1 MTRHVMRVTRMVR
14 RLPMAVLAIA
24 AACSGTTEP
33 RSSGKLNTAAALA
46 DYSAMDGV
54 LQSAGWK
61 HFQMTASGMT
71 AMGSTGAAARIA
83 AGALANLA
91 PAGDSRAAATAMA
104 SFVASGTAGIQ
115 LISAANLGKTFIYDG
130 QQHRW
135 VVDPTR
141 TGAPSN
147 GVRFITYE
155 PKGAEPDPTKPTGYA
170 DLIDLGSTSAGIALR
185 LVVVE
190 GSFTVLDYQTTLEGS
205 NGVGHVTVDG
215 FLQNRNDKLEFE
227 IDVRGGNSNGVD
239 RGDITFDLAIASR
252 TFHVEGDIHSEKS
265 NGADHSTVDLSVR
278 HSDASFRVDVAN
290 DLGVL
295 SGVVNLN
302 DAPFAT
308 VSGRDGAP
316 VFKTPAGGDL
326 NPAQGLVLLKIFDV
340 TEDVFD
346 LFEDLIDPIDDLII
360 LAFIL

>member
-1 MTRHVMRVTRMVR
+1 MVR
-14 RLPMAVLAIA
+14 RLPMVLLAIA

-33 RSSGKLNTAAALA
+33 RSRGTLNTAAALA

-54 LQSAGWK
+54 LQSTGWK

-71 AMGSTGAAARIA
+71 AMGSTSATARIA

-130 QQHRW
+130 QAHKW

-155 PKGAEPDPTKPTGYA
+155 PRGAEPDATKPTGYA
-170 DLIDLGSTSAGIALR
+170 DLIDQGATSSGIALR

-190 GSFTVLDYQTTLEGS
+190 GSFTILDYRTTVDGA
-205 NGVGHVTVDG
+205 NGIGHVTVNG
-215 FLQNRNDKLEFE
+215 FLQNRNDKLEFQ
-227 IDVRGGNSNGVD
+227 IDVKGGNTNGVD
-239 RGDITFDLAIASR
+239 RGDITFELAIASR
-252 TFHVEGDIHSEKS
+252 TFHVQGHVHSGKS
-265 NGADHSTVDLSVR
+265 NGAEHSTVDLSVK
-278 HSDASFRVDVAN
+278 HSIASFGVQVAN

-295 SGVVNLN
+295 SGVVKLN

-316 VFKTPAGGDL
+316 VFKTPSGGDL
-326 NPAQGLVLLKIFDV
+326 SPAEGLVLWKIFDV
-340 TEDVFD
+340 TKDVFD
-346 LFEDLIDPIDDLII
+346 LFGHLIDPIDDLII

>member
-1 MTRHVMRVTRMVR
+1 MTRHVIRVTSMVR
-14 RLPMAVLAIA
+14 RLPMVLLAIA

-33 RSSGKLNTAAALA
+33 RTPGKLNTDAALA

-71 AMGSTGAAARIA
+71 AMGSTSNTASIA

-91 PAGDSRAAATAMA
+91 PAGGSRGAATAMA
-104 SFVASGTAGIQ
+104 SFVANGTAGIQ
-115 LISAANLGKTFIYDG
+115 LISAGNLGKTFIYDG
-130 QQHRW
+130 QGHRW
-135 VVDPTR
+135 VVDPAR
-141 TGAPSN
+141 TGAPAN

-170 DLIDLGSTSAGIALR
+170 DLIDLGNTSAGIALR

-190 GSFTVLDYQTTLEGS
+190 GSFTVLDYHTTLSGS
-205 NGVGHVTVDG
+205 NGIGHVTVDG
-215 FLQNRNDKLEFE
+215 FLQSQTDKLEF
-227 IDVRGGNSNGVD
+227 DVDVQGGNTNGVD

-252 TFHVEGDIHSEKS
+252 AFHVQGDVHSEKS
-265 NGADHSTVDLSVR
+265 NGAEHSTVDLSV
-278 HSDASFRVDVAN
+278 HHGDASFGVNVAN

-295 SGVVNLN
+295 SGVVKLN

-316 VFKTPAGGDL
+316 VFKTPSGGDL
-326 NPAQGLVLLKIFDV
+326 TPVQGLVLLKIFDV

>member
-1 MTRHVMRVTRMVR
+1 MTRRVMRVTSMVR
-14 RLPMAVLAIA
+14 RLPMLLLAIA

-33 RSSGKLNTAAALA
+33 RSLGKLNTAAALA

-54 LQSAGWK
+54 LQSTGWK

-71 AMGSTGAAARIA
+71 AMGSTSTTTSIA

-91 PAGDSRAAATAMA
+91 PGGNSRAAATAMA
-104 SFVASGTAGIQ
+104 SIVASGTAGIQ
-115 LISAANLGKTFIYDG
+115 LISTANLGKTFIYDG
-130 QQHRW
+130 QGHRW

-155 PKGAEPDPTKPTGYA
+155 PKGIEPDPTKPTGYA
-170 DLIDLGSTSAGIALR
+170 DLIDQGSTSAGIALR
-185 LVVVE
+185 LVVLE
-190 GSFTVLDYQTTLEGS
+190 GNFTVLDYRTTVDGS
-205 NGVGHVTVDG
+205 NGVGHVTVNG
-215 FLQNRNDKLEFE
+215 FVQNRNDKLEFD
-227 IDVRGGNSNGVD
+227 IDVHGGNANGVD
-239 RGDITFDLAIASR
+239 RGDISFDLAIASR
-252 TFHVEGDIHSEKS
+252 GFHVEGDVHSEKS
-265 NGADHSTVDLSVR
+265 NGAEHSTVDLSVR
-278 HSDASFRVDVAN
+278 HSEASFRVDVAN
-290 DLGVL
+290 DVGAL

-346 LFEDLIDPIDDLII
+346 LFEDLIDPIDDLVI

>member
-1 MTRHVMRVTRMVR
+1 MVR
-14 RLPMAVLAIA
+14 GLPMVALAIA
-24 AACSGTTEP
+24 AACSGSTEP
-33 RSSGKLNTAAALA
+33 RSPGKLNTDAALA
-46 DYSAMDGV
+46 DYSAMNGV
-54 LQSAGWK
+54 LQSTGWK
-61 HFQMTASGMT
+61 NFQMTASGMT
-71 AMGSTGAAARIA
+71 AMGGTNATANIA

-130 QQHRW
+130 QGHRW

-141 TGAPSN
+141 TGAPAN

-155 PKGAEPDPTKPTGYA
+155 AKGVEPDATKPTGYA
-170 DLIDLGSTSAGIALR
+170 DLIDQGNTSAGISLR

-190 GSFTVLDYQTTLEGS
+190 GTFTILDYHTTLEGA
-205 NGVGHVTVDG
+205 NGIGHVTVGG
-215 FLQNRNDKLEFE
+215 FLQNRNDKLEF
-227 IDVRGGNSNGVD
+227 DVDVQGGNTNGVD

-252 TFHVEGDIHSEKS
+252 SFHVDGDVHSEKS
-265 NGADHSTVDLSVR
+265 NGAEHSTVDLTVR
-278 HSDASFRVDVAN
+278 HSGASFRINVAN
-290 DLGVL
+290 DLGAL
-295 SGVVNLN
+295 SGEVNLN
-302 DAPFAT
+302 DAPFAK

-316 VFKTPAGGDL
+316 VFKTPSGGDL
-326 NPAQGLVLLKIFDV
+326 SPAEGLVLWKIFDI